1 MHSLT
6 LQQLFGV
13 NAKQDDQSL
22 VIQKSDLPHLIS
34 SANNRAEQLLVSIL
48 LLAWDE
54 FKGVLVDETGVTL
67 VDELGNESGY
77 DQRNLYEKLNLWF
90 WKRQFIEGKI
100 IDTFVME
107 VFINPLSVYGT
118 ALNASQL

>member
-48 LLAWDE
+48 LLAWNE
-54 FKGVLVDETGVTL
+54 FEGTLVDETSVTV
-67 VDELGNESGY
+67 VDELENEIGY
-77 DQRNLYEKLNLWF
+77 DQRELYEKLNIWF
-90 WKRQFIEGKI
+90 WRRQFIEGKI
-100 IDTFVME
+100 LDTFIMD
-107 VFINPLSVYGT
+107 VFVNPSVT
-118 ALNASQL
+118 FKVASVANQL